1 MELIRYI
8 GLKVKIIL
16 FNNYYFVG
24 KVMEA
29 DENSLDMIDL
39 NGKNVSLRK
48 ESILTIQEVKENG
61 R

>member
-24 KVMEA
+24 KVMDA

-48 ESILTIQEVKENG
+48 ESILTIQEVGK
-61 R
+61 